1 MFKKYKTVCF
11 LMLIV
16 ACSKSEIK
24 EVYKVENRAT
34 ENYKNRTLQVYT
46 TARGT
51 ALRLTKTSE
60 QTFKYKLQPL

>member
-1 MFKKYKTVCF
+1 
-11 LMLIV
+11 MLIV

-51 ALRLTKTSE
+51 ALRLTKRASKHLRI
-60 QTFKYKLQPL
+60 KYSL